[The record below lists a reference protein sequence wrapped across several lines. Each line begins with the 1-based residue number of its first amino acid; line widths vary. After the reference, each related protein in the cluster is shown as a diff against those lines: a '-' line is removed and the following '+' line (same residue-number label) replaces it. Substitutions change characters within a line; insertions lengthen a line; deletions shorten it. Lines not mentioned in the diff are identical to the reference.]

1 MRAIKLALEAY
12 KAELGEEADVKIYLE
27 PPTAAD
33 ISKGYWDVQDDRIYI
48 PQAEGA
54 IGLITCKALAHRAFI
69 KRHPRI
75 KQPCFLGIA
84 ILIGL
89 VLMLL
94 AIPFLLPPPP
104 PSHAR
109 LPEVKQKYS
118 HTWSPGEL
126 IIGIIMLSTGAIM
139 ALWAWLLWR
148 EYTGLR
154 TRLWLRW
161 LELYM
166 EVERHG

>member
-89 VLMLL
+89 VLILL
-94 AIPFLLPPPP
+94 AE
-104 PSHAR
+104 
-109 LPEVKQKYS
+109 PEK
-118 HTWSPGEL
+118 
-126 IIGIIMLSTGAIM
+126 GIERCSGGCAC
-139 ALWAWLLWR
+139 R
-148 EYTGLR
+148 PRR
-154 TRLWLRW
+154 TA
-161 LELYM
+161 EP
-166 EVERHG
+166 EKGIESI